1 LNTPLRVA
9 LLSPYHGGSHASWA
23 EGLAEH
29 SRHDLQLLALPD
41 RYWKW
46 RMRGAAITLARRY
59 AELPP
64 ADVILATDMLDVT
77 TFLAL
82 TRTPR
87 PAPPLVLYMH
97 ENQFTYP
104 LPKDPRHCR
113 PRNQPGNEQFAFIN
127 LVSMLAAD
135 RVVFNSAFHRDELLA
150 SLPEFLEATP
160 DHHELDCVGQVRER
174 SEVMYAG
181 IRVDDLGD
189 AGGIDGGATE
199 RSAAPDGAPPL
210 VVWNHR
216 WEYDKNPAA
225 FFAALRSVAAQGVGF
240 RVALCGEC
248 PGGVPSVFEAGM
260 RELGDR
266 VVHAGFLPRDEY
278 AALLRRAAVVV
289 STAGHEF
296 YGISVLEAIA
306 AGAIP
311 LLPRRLSYP
320 EVLPERA
327 GPQCLYEDSDELEL
341 KLANVL
347 RDPAGWRAATEG
359 LAAEVARRHG
369 WNQLAPAYDALL
381 GEAVVRG
388 SRDASASGSEPGPEA
403 PGQGKSSSTSARS

>member
-1 LNTPLRVA
+1 MNPPLRVA
-9 LLSPYHGGSHASWA
+9 VLSPYHGGSHSSWA

-29 SRHDLQLLALPD
+29 SRHDLELLTLPD

-64 ADVILATDMLDVT
+64 ADVIVATDMLDAT

-87 PAPPLVLYMH
+87 PAAPLVLYMH

-104 LPKDPRHCR
+104 LPKDRRHCR
-113 PRNQPGNEQFAFIN
+113 PRHQPGNEQFAFIN

-189 AGGIDGGATE
+189 AGGTDGGATE
-199 RSAAPDGAPPL
+199 RSAAPHGEPPL

-225 FFAALRSVAAQGVGF
+225 FFAALHSVASQGVGF

-248 PGGVPSVFEAGM
+248 PGSVPGVFEAGM

-278 AALLRRAAVVV
+278 AALLRRSAVVV
-289 STAGHEF
+289 STAWHEF

-327 GPQCLYEDSDELEL
+327 HSHCLYEDSDELVL

-381 GEAVVRG
+381 GEVVVRG
-388 SRDASASGSEPGPEA
+388 SRDASAE
-403 PGQGKSSSTSARS
+403 R